1 MASEKDGPG
10 EGAKAGDESQEEAV
24 PPSASPGDQATSGV
38 SPVRP
43 PITPADLR
51 IGSVVNG
58 KYRIDSIL
66 GRGAMGIVAECQHV
80 ELCERV
86 ALKFLLTT
94 RNVTH
99 DDLGVRFLREAQ
111 VSAKLRNEHIARV
124 VDVGVWLESVPFMVM
139 EYLDGHDLRAMI
151 RRHGRLPPAVA
162 IDFAIQICEGVA
174 EAHAHGIVHRD
185 LKPSNV
191 FVTSRADGSDLVKIL
206 DFGISKWSLPDSD
219 LGEGT
224 ETGIILGSPKY
235 MSPEQIFASSK
246 VDARADIWSLGAIA
260 YEMLSGRPPFDM
272 PTFAQTCAE
281 LSTDRLPPSIS
292 ALLPEVPP
300 ALETA
305 IFRCFERSV
314 EKRTQNVAELA
325 GALLEAVGSPFA
337 SVVRARIEATLVS
350 RTGREGAPKES
361 GSRIAI
367 NSFDAFPPAGLVAA
381 SGSTSQRSLPMTT
394 DSSSRRQAEWQ
405 RPRRRRWV
413 ALAFGGMVVAGG
425 AMAALSPSQS
435 AAPSAS
441 KASVT
446 ASASAPPRP
455 SSVTPQEP
463 VSADPPSSADT
474 APEPSVEVRPRP
486 RPAAVHPRPQPIAQ
500 ASAAPTAPA
509 PAPKATEPVKRNC
522 DPPYVLSAD
531 GIKSY
536 KPECF

>member
-1 MASEKDGPG
+1 MASEKDGPS
-10 EGAKAGDESQEEAV
+10 EGVKAGDEPQEEAV

-66 GRGAMGIVAECQHV
+66 GRGAMGIVAECQHI

-337 SVVRARIEATLVS
+337 SVVRARIEATLAS

-367 NSFDAFPPAGLVAA
+367 NSFDAFQPAGLVAA

-435 AAPSAS
+435 AAPPAS
-441 KASVT
+441 TASVT

-455 SSVTPQEP
+455 SSVAPQEP
-463 VSADPPSSADT
+463 VSADPPSSADN

-486 RPAAVHPRPQPIAQ
+486 RPAAVHARPQPIAQ
-500 ASAAPTAPA
+500 PSAAPTAPA

>member
-10 EGAKAGDESQEEAV
+10 EGVKAGYEPQEEAA
-24 PPSASPGDQATSGV
+24 PPSASPGDQAASGV

-51 IGSVVNG
+51 IGSIVNG

-66 GRGAMGIVAECQHV
+66 GRGAMGIVAECQHL

-94 RNVTH
+94 RNVAH
-99 DDLGVRFLREAQ
+99 DDLGARFLREAQ

-124 VDVGVWLESVPFMVM
+124 VDVGVWLEAVPYMVM
-139 EYLDGHDLRAMI
+139 EYLEGHDLRATI

-174 EAHAHGIVHRD
+174 EAHALGIVHRD
-185 LKPSNV
+185 LKPSNL
-191 FVTSRADGSDLVKIL
+191 FVTTRADGSDLVKIL

-246 VDARADIWSLGAIA
+246 VDARADVWSLGAIA
-260 YEMLSGRPPFDM
+260 YEMLTGRPPFDL

-281 LSTDRLPPSIS
+281 LSTDRSPPSIC

-300 ALETA
+300 ALESA

-337 SVVRARIEATLVS
+337 SVVRSRVDATLAS
-350 RTGREGAPKES
+350 RTGREGGPKES

-367 NSFDAFPPAGLVAA
+367 NSFDAFPPVGLVGA
-381 SGSTSQRSLPMTT
+381 SGSTSQRNLPMTT
-394 DSSSRRQAEWQ
+394 DSSSLRLAEQQ
-405 RPRRRRWV
+405 RPRRGRWV
-413 ALAFGGMVVAGG
+413 GLALVGGVVLAGG
-425 AMAALSPSQS
+425 AMAALSPSS
-435 AAPSAS
+435 AGPEAARV
-441 KASVT
+441 SVT

-455 SSVTPQEP
+455 SSVAPQEP

-474 APEPSVEVRPRP
+474 VPEPSVEVRPRP
-486 RPAAVHPRPQPIAQ
+486 RPAAVHPRPQPTAQ

-509 PAPKATEPVKRNC
+509 PAPKAAEPAKRNC

>member
-10 EGAKAGDESQEEAV
+10 EGVKAADERQEEAA
-24 PPSASPGDQATSGV
+24 PPSASPGDQASSGV

-51 IGSVVNG
+51 IGSVVTG
-58 KYRIDSIL
+58 KYLIDSIL
-66 GRGAMGIVAECQHV
+66 GRGAMGIVAECQHI

-94 RNVTH
+94 RHVAH
-99 DDLGVRFLREAQ
+99 DDLGARFLREAQ

-124 VDVGVWLESVPFMVM
+124 VDVGVWLEAVPYMVM
-139 EYLDGHDLRAMI
+139 EYLEGHDLRATI

-174 EAHAHGIVHRD
+174 EAHALGIVHRD
-185 LKPSNV
+185 LKPSNL
-191 FVTSRADGSDLVKIL
+191 FVTTRADGSDLVKIL

-260 YEMLSGRPPFDM
+260 YEMFTGRPPYDL

-281 LSTDRLPPSIS
+281 LLTDRLPPSIC

-300 ALETA
+300 ALESA

-325 GALLEAVGSPFA
+325 GAILEAAGSPFA
-337 SVVRARIEATLVS
+337 GVVRARIEATLAS

-367 NSFDAFPPAGLVAA
+367 NSFEAFSPAGLVAV
-381 SGSTSQRSLPMTT
+381 SGR
-394 DSSSRRQAEWQ
+394 
-405 RPRRRRWV
+405 
-413 ALAFGGMVVAGG
+413 
-425 AMAALSPSQS
+425 
-435 AAPSAS
+435 
-441 KASVT
+441 
-446 ASASAPPRP
+446 
-455 SSVTPQEP
+455 
-463 VSADPPSSADT
+463 PPS
-474 APEPSVEVRPRP
+474 E
-486 RPAAVHPRPQPIAQ
+486 
-500 ASAAPTAPA
+500 AS
-509 PAPKATEPVKRNC
+509 R
-522 DPPYVLSAD
+522 
-531 GIKSY
+531 
-536 KPECF
+536 

>member
-1 MASEKDGPG
+1 MASDKDGPR
-10 EGAKAGDESQEEAV
+10 EGAQAGDEQQEEAV
-24 PPSASPGDQATSGV
+24 PPSAARGDQATSGV
-38 SPVRP
+38 SPVSP

-80 ELCERV
+80 ELRERV

-94 RNVTH
+94 RNVARE
-99 DDLGVRFLREAQ
+99 DLGVRFLREAQ

-124 VDVGVWLESVPFMVM
+124 VDVGVWLESVPYMVM
-139 EYLDGHDLRAMI
+139 EYLEGHDLRATM
-151 RRHGRLPPAVA
+151 RRHGRLPPAIA
-162 IDFAIQICEGVA
+162 IDYAIQICEGVA
-174 EAHAHGIVHRD
+174 EAHSLGIVHRD
-185 LKPSNV
+185 LKPSNL

-260 YEMLSGRPPFDM
+260 YEMLTGRPPFDM

-281 LSTDRLPPSIS
+281 LSTDRLPPSIC
-292 ALLPEVPP
+292 AQVPEVPP
-300 ALETA
+300 ALESA

-325 GALLEAVGSPFA
+325 GALLEAAGSPF
-337 SVVRARIEATLVS
+337 SGVVRARIDATLAS
-350 RTGREGAPKES
+350 RTGRDGAAKDS
-361 GSRIAI
+361 ASRIAI
-367 NSFDAFPPAGLVAA
+367 NSFEAFAPVGLVVA

-394 DSSSRRQAEWQ
+394 DSSSRRLTEAE
-405 RPRRRRWV
+405 RPKRGRWV
-413 ALAFGGMVVAGG
+413 ALAVGGIGLVG
-425 AMAALSPSQS
+425 AAFAALSLSPSATPMVS
-435 AAPSAS
+435 APSATVR
-441 KASVT
+441 AD
-446 ASASAPPRP
+446 APPRP
-455 SSVTPQEP
+455 SSVAPAEAVSAEAP
-463 VSADPPSSADT
+463 ASADP
-474 APEPSVEVRPRP
+474 APEPSPEVRPRS
-486 RPAAVHPRPQPIAQ
+486 RPPLVRVRPQPAAQ
-500 ASAAPTAPA
+500 ASVAPTAPA
-509 PAPKATEPVKRNC
+509 PAAKTAEPAKRNC